1 MASKFYKVKQ
11 NNIMASL
18 HMQLVAFLFQYL
30 NIWLFFHHLVAFHI
44 ASHLMMKMKIT
55 K

>member
-1 MASKFYKVKQ
+1 MASNFYKVKQ

-18 HMQLVAFLFQYL
+18 HMQLVAFLFHL